1 MAATVAVVLSSCA
14 AIAAD
19 AQGDLETESSL
30 FYRNNGRR
38 FLVKHL
44 QPTQEFQGFAVTRDG
59 NIFLTYSGTTSEPT
73 TIISIY
79 DVKLRTERVMIEI
92 GSTGGTGFAY
102 DVATDLVA
110 FSWEKGGEEGVYVF
124 ALDAI
129 RKIWRDPANLDERF
143 FKSIVLAARCV
154 TCSRPCWTRDGR
166 IAYLGYDKSGFQQ
179 RSYATVPESA
189 LPAGLPAGRPR
200 PTPLGESMCR

>member
-1 MAATVAVVLSSCA
+1 
-14 AIAAD
+14 
-19 AQGDLETESSL
+19 
-30 FYRNNGRR
+30 
-38 FLVKHL
+38 LVKHL
-44 QPTQEFQGFAVTRDG
+44 QPTQEFQGFAITRDG
-59 NIFLTYSGTTSEPT
+59 NIFLAYSGTTSEAT

-79 DVKLRTERVMIEI
+79 DVSLKTERVIVDI
-92 GSTGGTGFAY
+92 GATGATEFAY

-110 FSWEKGGEEGVYVF
+110 FNWEEAVYVF
-124 ALDAI
+124 ALDAV
-129 RKIWRDPANLDERF
+129 RKIRRDPANPDEEF
-143 FKSIVLAARCV
+143 LKSIVLVARCV
-154 TCSRPCWTRDGR
+154 TCSPPCWTRDGR